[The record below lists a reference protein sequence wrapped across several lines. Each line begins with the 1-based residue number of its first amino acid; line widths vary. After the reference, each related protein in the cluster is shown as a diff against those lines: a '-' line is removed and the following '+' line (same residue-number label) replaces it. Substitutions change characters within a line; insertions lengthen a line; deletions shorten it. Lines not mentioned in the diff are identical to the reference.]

1 MQLCGR
7 RWFCLSAGR
16 VGSRARA
23 ISSVTGKLSYKDVM
37 DRKML
42 NTQLKVLQMLKRKI
56 STWD

>member
-7 RWFCLSAGR
+7 WWFCLSASR
-16 VGSRARA
+16 VGSKARA

-42 NTQLKVLQMLKRKI
+42 NKQLKVLQMLKRKI
-56 STWD
+56 STGD